1 MDIIR
6 NMRLR
11 VNPSQ
16 NANHRRLLVALTTT
30 LALTFGATLS
40 FGAMSPATAAGVH
53 CQPTVKVTNNKGAS
67 IKVLRFLYKVGSSQ
81 TYTEGLGNRIVTPG
95 ETEIWSSQTLNN
107 AATGVVV
114 TSTAVEYKDDTG
126 RGYGPPRTSN
136 WFPHSFT
143 CASNHNYI
151 QGIQ

>member
-6 NMRLR
+6 NMRLS
-11 VNPSQ
+11 VNPIQ
-16 NANHRRLLVALTTT
+16 NTNHRRRLVALTTT
-30 LALTFGATLS
+30 LALTFVATLP
-40 FGAMSPATAAGVH
+40 FVVTSPATAVGVH
-53 CQPTVKVTNNKGAS
+53 CKPTVKVTNNKGAS
-67 IKVLRFLYKVGSSQ
+67 IKVLRFLYKVGGSKI
-81 TYTEGLGNRIVTPG
+81 YTEGLGNRIVNPG

-114 TSTAVEYKDDTG
+114 TSTAVEYKNDTG
-126 RGYGPPRTSN
+126 SGYGSPRTSA

-151 QGIQ
+151 QEIQ